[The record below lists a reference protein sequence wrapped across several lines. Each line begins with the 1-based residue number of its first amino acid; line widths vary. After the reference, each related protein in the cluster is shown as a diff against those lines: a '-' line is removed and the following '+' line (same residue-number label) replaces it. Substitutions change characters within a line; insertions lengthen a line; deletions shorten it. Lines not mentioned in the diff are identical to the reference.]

1 MTAFEW
7 FQQGGTVM
15 WLLLACSG
23 VGFALVF
30 ERAFFWVLERRR
42 VDLDELEGFFG
53 RIHRGDRE
61 EASELASDADT
72 EILHELNQAWDEGGA
87 HSLIE
92 AFDLAINRIEDR
104 AHRYL
109 YGLKTIVSVS
119 PLLGILGTVLGI
131 IQSFDVLG
139 SAGAVANPQAVGA
152 GLAEALITT
161 AFGLMIAVPG
171 LIAHNYFKAKAR
183 KYVDTLDGYADELAF
198 HLEANGSHESAET
211 AGTKGHPDPANARV
225 EEPVNG

>member
-1 MTAFEW
+1 MTIFNW
-7 FQQGGTVM
+7 FQQGGSVM
-15 WLLLACSG
+15 WVLLACSG

-30 ERAFFWVLERRR
+30 ERALFWVLERRR
-42 VDLDELEGFFG
+42 IDLDELDGFFG
-53 RIHRGDRE
+53 HIHRGNE
-61 EASELASDADT
+61 QQAIESASGAETDL
-72 EILHELNQAWDEGGA
+72 LNQLTDAWEEGGA

-139 SAGAVANPQAVGA
+139 SAGAAANPQAVGA

-183 KYVDTLDGYADELAF
+183 KYVDTLDSYADELAF
-198 HLEANGSHESAET
+198 HLESNGNPSGEPTTGSN
-211 AGTKGHPDPANARV
+211 GHPSASSAQV